1 MAMAMVMTVAPGH
14 GDGNDHGHGLVIW
27 GSAKMVENLVGW
39 MGGWVDGWMVVC
51 EWVHGWMG
59 GDRHSEVETSRTQT
73 VSRGGPQREAWMD
86 GRMAGSMHGCMEWR
100 RGRGWMDGCIVMA
113 TANCGEGK
121 VFIKARF

>member
-51 EWVHGWMG
+51 EWVHGCMG
-59 GDRHSEVETSRTQT
+59 GSEEIDTVRWKRRVHKRSPEAVLSVRHGWME
-73 VSRGGPQREAWMD
+73 GWLDGCMD
-86 GRMAGSMHGCMEWR
+86 GWSGGEGGA
-100 RGRGWMDGCIVMA
+100 GWMDV
-113 TANCGEGK
+113 
-121 VFIKARF
+121 